1 MRKYFYVITS
11 IIQIAIM
18 LFAFANVPQIV
29 DMQMGFLGDVKE
41 VSQSL
46 PQIEPS
52 SNTFDIF
59 ESLDLRA
66 YFTRVYYVFIFIVL
80 LTNLHII
87 ELASENK
94 ILKKKGKII
103 FYYAINL
110 VMALDISL
118 VSWFISLFALI
129 ITATTKRVNENDFPD
144 KIEKVQPLPLKD
156 YDKKDVIKAVGFIVA
171 YAFLHFIG
179 LIVLKNIFIENIH
192 VETIVNVTSVVF
204 DLLILFLAIFIFKDD
219 LKEGFKALL
228 SNKNGYKKLIFK
240 LLAISYAT
248 MIFFN
253 IIRIIVTNAP
263 FTTNQTALNELPFIY
278 LAILAIFW
286 APFIEELV
294 FRGCIRRM
302 IKNKYVFIV
311 VSAIIFGSLH
321 AINEDGLLNIFV
333 SSLPY
338 VAIGACLAIGYE
350 KTNNIWTSVI
360 MHMINNA
367 VAMIV
372 SFMVFGG

>member
-144 KIEKVQPLPLKD
+144 KVEKITPIHLKEYGKND
-156 YDKKDVIKAVGFIVA
+156 TIKAVSFISI
-171 YAFLHFIG
+171 YAFLHFI
-179 LIVLKNIFIENIH
+179 VLEFLNSIFIDIANIDK
-192 VETIVNVTSVVF
+192 IMLALSIVF
-204 DLLILFLAIFIFKDD
+204 DLIILVVGIYLFKDE
-219 LKEGFKALL
+219 LKEGFKELIA
-228 SNKNGYKKLIFK
+228 NKDGYKKFIIK
-240 LLAISYAT
+240 LLVLSYAT

-321 AINEDGLLNIFV
+321 TINEDGLLNIFV

-338 VAIGACLAIGYE
+338 VAIGACLAIAYE
-350 KTNNIWTSVI
+350 KSNNIWTDII
-360 MHMINNA
+360 MHMANNA
-367 VAMIV
+367 IAIII
-372 SFMVFGG
+372 SYLVFGG